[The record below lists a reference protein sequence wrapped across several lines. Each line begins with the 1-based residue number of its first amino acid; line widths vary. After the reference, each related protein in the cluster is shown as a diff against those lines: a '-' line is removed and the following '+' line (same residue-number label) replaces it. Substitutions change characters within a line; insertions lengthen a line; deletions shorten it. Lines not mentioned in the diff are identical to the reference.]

1 MAAIATPIDGAVKS
15 PMPIGNQFQHSTYS
29 RADPGE
35 RLRYAEFVAGA
46 APHSPAWNDAMAGY
60 GRRLASS
67 GVRAAVLLHGTF
79 LGSDLF
85 GMQRLDDVG
94 GLKRGYSRGIAGLD
108 ALLALMRED
117 TNGVPASPGGR
128 RAPYE
133 NAETEQGWIDQHA
146 GDAGNFTQAYV
157 DLFKDGITRNLSAPL
172 PCIRV
177 LWSSEHHHL
186 GRAFAALELVHR
198 LNELARE
205 HRIAAGERMLILAHG
220 HAGLVL
226 ALMTNV
232 LSQGAS
238 SARSGFLQMV
248 KQHAKQT
255 HSRAGDIEHIAQK
268 IEAGEVLP
276 GVALDVVTFGT
287 PVRYGWDPSALGHLL
302 HIVNHRP
309 MRLDGKRWLAKM
321 ELPQITM
328 EMPIAWGG
336 DYVQQ
341 LAVGGTD
348 AVPSTP
354 DAKGANKALWE
365 LLEPYEGFERW
376 LECARKAVRCQN
388 DGRCLL
394 VDYKDS
400 APGAAAKDHL
410 YGHAAYTRTNAM
422 LFNTGVIVSDLYP
435 VS

>member
-1 MAAIATPIDGAVKS
+1 
-15 PMPIGNQFQHSTYS
+15 MPVGNQFQHSTYA

-35 RLRYAEFVAGA
+35 RLRYAEFISGA
-46 APHSPAWNDAMAGY
+46 PPHSPAWNDAMAEY
-60 GRRLASS
+60 GKRLAAG
-67 GVRAAVLLHGTF
+67 GVRATVFLHGTF

-85 GMQRLDDVG
+85 GIQRLDEVG

-117 TNGVPASPGGR
+117 TNGLAAMPGGR

-133 NAETEQGWIDQHA
+133 DSDTERARIDHHA
-146 GDAGNFTQAYV
+146 GDAANFTQPYV
-157 DLFKDGITRNLSAPL
+157 DLFQEGINRTLSAPI
-172 PCIRV
+172 PCLRI

-186 GRAFAALELVHR
+186 GRAFAALTLVHR
-198 LNELARE
+198 LHQLACD
-205 HRIAAGERMLILAHG
+205 HRLGTGDRILVLAHG
-220 HAGLVL
+220 HAGLIL
-226 ALMTNV
+226 ALISNLLCQSGSPT
-232 LSQGAS
+232 
-238 SARSGFLQMV
+238 RTGFLQTV
-248 KQHAKQT
+248 KQAAKRTNTGPVEMDLLEQ
-255 HSRAGDIEHIAQK
+255 R
-268 IEAGEVLP
+268 IEAGEVLR
-276 GVALDVVTFGT
+276 GIALDVVTFGT
-287 PVRYGWDPSALGHLL
+287 PVRYGWDPSGVGHVL

-354 DAKGANKALWE
+354 DAKAANKALWE
-365 LLEPYEGFERW
+365 ILEPYEGFERW

-388 DGRCLL
+388 DGRCVL

-400 APGAAAKDHL
+400 APSAAAKEHV
-410 YGHAAYTRTNAM
+410 YGHAAYTRMNAM
-422 LFNTGVIVSDLYP
+422 LFNAGVITSDLYP